1 MIATIL
7 QLEVVKMNNTVRN
20 LVKQLYDSDDNYNY
34 NYVYEIRH
42 HIDDNNSYVMEII
55 IGCDDFSDPDILK
68 LFTKLLRICKE
79 FRMKRID
86 KFSTSYL
93 FTIEDEFLQEV

>member
-20 LVKQLYDSDDNYNY
+20 LVKQLYDSNDNYND
-34 NYVYEIRH
+34 VYEIRH
-42 HIDDNNSYVMEII
+42 HIDDNNSYVIEII
-55 IGCDDFSDPDILK
+55 IGCDDFSNPDILK
-68 LFTKLLRICKE
+68 LFTTLLRKCKE

-93 FTIEDEFLQEV
+93 FTIEDEYIQEV

>member
-7 QLEVVKMNNTVRN
+7 QLEVVKMSNTVRD
-20 LVKQLYDSDDNYNY
+20 LVKQLYDVDDNFND
-34 NYVYEIRH
+34 VYEIRN
-42 HIDDNNSYVMEII
+42 HIDDNNSYVIEVI
-55 IGCDDFSDPDILK
+55 IGYDDFSDPDILK
-68 LFTKLLRICKE
+68 LFTMLLRKCKE

-93 FTIEDEFLQEV
+93 FAIEDKFIQEV

>member
-20 LVKQLYDSDDNYNY
+20 LVRQLYDSDDNFND
-34 NYVYEIRH
+34 VYEIRH
-42 HIDDNNSYVMEII
+42 HIGDNNSYVIEII
-55 IGCDDFSDPDILK
+55 IGYDDFSDPNILK
-68 LFTKLLRICKE
+68 LFTTLLRKCKE

-93 FTIEDEFLQEV
+93 FTIENEFIQEV

>member
-7 QLEVVKMNNTVRN
+7 QLEVVKMSNTVRD
-20 LVKQLYDSDDNYNY
+20 LVKQLYDVDDNFND
-34 NYVYEIRH
+34 VYEIRN
-42 HIDDNNSYVMEII
+42 HIDDNNSYVIEVI
-55 IGCDDFSDPDILK
+55 IGYDDFSDPDILK
-68 LFTKLLRICKE
+68 LFTMLLRKCKE

-93 FTIEDEFLQEV
+93 FTVEDKFIQEV

>member
-7 QLEVVKMNNTVRN
+7 QLEVVKMSNTVRD
-20 LVKQLYDSDDNYNY
+20 LVKQLYDVDDNFND
-34 NYVYEIRH
+34 VQIRN
-42 HIDDNNSYVMEII
+42 HIDDNNSYVIEVI
-55 IGCDDFSDPDILK
+55 IGYDDFSDPDILK
-68 LFTKLLRICKE
+68 LFTMLLRKCKE

-93 FTIEDEFLQEV
+93 FTVEDKFIQEV

>member
-1 MIATIL
+1 M
-7 QLEVVKMNNTVRN
+7 
-20 LVKQLYDSDDNYNY
+20 
-34 NYVYEIRH
+34 
-42 HIDDNNSYVMEII
+42 
-55 IGCDDFSDPDILK
+55 K
-68 LFTKLLRICKE
+68 LFTTLLRKCKE

>member
-7 QLEVVKMNNTVRN
+7 QLEVVKMSNTVRD
-20 LVKQLYDSDDNYNY
+20 LVKQLYDVDDNFND
-34 NYVYEIRH
+34 EIRN
-42 HIDDNNSYVMEII
+42 HIDDNNSYVIEVI
-55 IGCDDFSDPDILK
+55 IGYDDFSDPDILK
-68 LFTKLLRICKE
+68 LFTMLLRKCKE

-93 FTIEDEFLQEV
+93 FTIEDKFVQEV